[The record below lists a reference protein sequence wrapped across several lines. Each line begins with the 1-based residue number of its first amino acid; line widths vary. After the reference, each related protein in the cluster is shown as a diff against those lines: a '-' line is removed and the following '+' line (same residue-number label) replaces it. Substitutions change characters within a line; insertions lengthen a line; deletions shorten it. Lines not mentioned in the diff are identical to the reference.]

1 MSAAWALCGKA
12 DMGQAAR
19 HPRFMSTPP
28 SKPFGKVIGNA
39 VRIGAISVVYRSKNY
54 HQRERGRVTIH
65 AQRRN
70 VMLKSALLVTTGIVI
85 GAGAISALNAQ
96 SSTPY
101 FNVSAI
107 NVTDKDGYEA
117 SGVDKVRDAIK
128 ANGGKLIAG
137 GYNKAVAIDSDV
149 QPTNRFL
156 IFMYPN
162 KEASDKAW
170 EATKP
175 WLDKVKGKYTDRV
188 RIFGVEGV
196 EQK

>member
-1 MSAAWALCGKA
+1 
-12 DMGQAAR
+12 
-19 HPRFMSTPP
+19 
-28 SKPFGKVIGNA
+28 
-39 VRIGAISVVYRSKNY
+39 
-54 HQRERGRVTIH
+54 
-65 AQRRN
+65 
-70 VMLKSALLVTTGIVI
+70 MLKSALLVTTGIVI

-96 SSTPY
+96 SSTP
-101 FNVSAI
+101 
-107 NVTDKDGYEA
+107 A

-188 RIFGVEGV
+188 RVFGVEGV